1 MAPKQEAEA
10 AKIEPA
16 KTELRVFTMRALSLA
31 VLIGV
36 HVAHGCT
43 ATCGPPVHSGTID
56 FDTQVIPVLTR
67 QGCNAGSCHG
77 AAIGRGGFKLSLL
90 GSGGARDYD
99 AIVQQ
104 LEGRRVN
111 LADPE
116 KSLLLRKP
124 SEQLGHE
131 GGLVLP
137 DDSPAFELIQRWISE
152 GAIRRT
158 DRKLTSLVVN
168 PNDQILSR
176 TGETVSVRVAAA
188 FSTGET
194 ADVTQW
200 TVFQPGDP
208 EAVSIQNDGRQFTVH
223 RRGVHVVIARFLDRV
238 LPIRLTVPMHDA
250 KATLAS
256 ASVPGS
262 RIDQFVDGQL
272 SKLNLPASP
281 PADDWQFVRRVTL
294 DLTGRLPTPDGAR
307 GFAED
312 TSGDKRSKL
321 IRELLASDSFADY
334 WALKW
339 ANHLGIDSKQ
349 LQAEGAAAYH
359 RWIAER
365 LREDAPVDETA
376 RMMVTSAGDSYVHGA
391 VNFLRSGSSP
401 GDLAEHASRIFL
413 GVRLRCAN
421 CHDHPLDHWK
431 QDDYHGLAAI
441 FAKVRR
447 GRVVTVSQ
455 RGEVTHPVT
464 GQPAVPR
471 IPSQRYLDETVD
483 GRVALAD
490 WLTSPDNP
498 YFAKAMVNRLW
509 QQLMGRGL
517 VDPVDDLR
525 TTNPATHPEL
535 LEWLAADFVE
545 HGFRVK
551 HTIELICNSN
561 AYGRDSSGLPGN
573 SMDTAFYSH
582 ALIKP
587 LEAEVVADAI
597 ADVTGVPLQ
606 IGNNVIPRTVRLTD
620 NRMDV
625 PGLSLLGRCDRETTC
640 TATGDVSLS
649 RSLHLINGELIN
661 KRLDAPSGRLNA
673 LLASTQDDA
682 QVLDEIFLSTLA
694 QSGISKTEFWQQQ
707 LATVANAD
715 RDKRAAFFADVLWS
729 LLTSKS
735 FASNH

>member
-1 MAPKQEAEA
+1 
-10 AKIEPA
+10 
-16 KTELRVFTMRALSLA
+16 MRALSLA
-31 VLIGV
+31 VLVGV
-36 HVAHGCT
+36 HIALACT
-43 ATCGPPVHSGTID
+43 ARCDPPADSGAID

-77 AAIGRGGFKLSLL
+77 AAVGRGGFKLSLL
-90 GSGGARDYD
+90 GSSGARDYD

-111 LADPE
+111 LADPD

-137 DDSPAFELIQRWISE
+137 DDSHAFELIQGWISE
-152 GAIRRT
+152 GAMRRT
-158 DRKLTSLVVN
+158 DRKLASLVVT
-168 PNDQILSR
+168 PDDQILAQPGDS
-176 TGETVSVRVAAA
+176 VSVRVAAT

-194 ADVTQW
+194 ADVTAW

-208 EAVSIQNDGRQFTVH
+208 DAVSIQNDGRQFTVH

-238 LPIRLTVPMHDA
+238 LPIRLTVPMNDA
-250 KATLAS
+250 KVTLAP
-256 ASVPGS
+256 ASLPGN

-294 DLTGRLPTPDGAR
+294 DLTGRLPAPDDAR
-307 GFAED
+307 RFAED
-312 TSGDKRSKL
+312 MSVDKRLKL
-321 IRELLASDSFADY
+321 IRVLLASDSFADY

-339 ANHLGIDSKQ
+339 ANQLGIDSKQ
-349 LQAEGAAAYH
+349 LQPEGAAAYH
-359 RWIAER
+359 GWLAER
-365 LREDAPVDETA
+365 LRADAPADETA
-376 RMMVTSAGDSYVHGA
+376 RMMVTSTGDSYVDGA

-413 GVRLRCAN
+413 GVRMRCAN

-464 GQPAVPR
+464 GQPALPR

-483 GRVALAD
+483 GRLALAD

-498 YFAKAMVNRLW
+498 YFAKALVNRLW

-525 TTNPATHPEL
+525 ATNPATHPEL
-535 LEWLAADFVE
+535 LQWLAGDFVA

-561 AYGRDSSGLPGN
+561 AYGRDSSGLPDN
-573 SMDTAFYSH
+573 AMDTAFYSH

-597 ADVTGVPLQ
+597 SDVTGVPLQ
-606 IGNNVIPRTVRLTD
+606 IGDNLLPRTVTLTD

-625 PGLSLLGRCDRETTC
+625 PSLNLLGRCDRETTC
-640 TATGDVSLS
+640 STASEVSLS

-661 KRLDAPSGRLNA
+661 KRLNAPSGRLHA

-682 QVLDEIFLSTLA
+682 QVLDEVFLSTLS
-694 QSGISKTEFWQQQ
+694 QPGISKTQYWQQH
-707 LATVANAD
+707 LAAIAD
-715 RDKRAAFFADVLWS
+715 ADGGARAAFFEDVLWS

-735 FASNH
+735 FATNH

>member
-1 MAPKQEAEA
+1 MR
-10 AKIEPA
+10 
-16 KTELRVFTMRALSLA
+16 TLRLA
-31 VLIGV
+31 ILIGMC
-36 HVAHGCT
+36 VADACT
-43 ATCGPPVHSGTID
+43 AWCELPVDSGAID
-56 FDTQVIPVLTR
+56 FDTQVLPVLTR

-90 GSGGARDYD
+90 GSSGARDYD

-137 DDSPAFELIQRWISE
+137 DDSGAFELIQRWISE
-152 GAIRRT
+152 GARRRT
-158 DRKLTSLVVN
+158 DRKLTSLVVI
-168 PNDQILSR
+168 PDDQVLSR
-176 TGETVSVRVAAA
+176 PDESVAVRVTAT

-200 TVFQPGDP
+200 TVFRPGDP
-208 EAVSIQNDGRQFTVH
+208 DAVSVQHDGRQFTVH

-238 LPIRLTVPMHDA
+238 LPIRLTIPMLDT
-250 KATLAS
+250 KTTLALE
-256 ASVPGS
+256 SVPS
-262 RIDQFVDGQL
+262 NRIDQFIDAQL
-272 SKLNLPASP
+272 SILNLPASP
-281 PADDWQFVRRVTL
+281 PADDWQFMRRVTL
-294 DLTGRLPTPDGAR
+294 DLAGRLPAPDDAR
-307 GFAED
+307 QFAQD
-312 TSGDKRSKL
+312 RSPDKRTKL
-321 IRELLASDSFADY
+321 VRGLLASDSFADY

-349 LQAEGAAAYH
+349 LQPQGAAAYH
-359 RWIAER
+359 RWLAER
-365 LREDAPVDETA
+365 LRSDAPVNETA
-376 RMMVTSAGDSYVHGA
+376 IMMLTALGDGYVDGA

-401 GDLAEHASRIFL
+401 GDLAERASRTFL

-421 CHDHPLDHWK
+421 CHDHPLDHWT

-447 GRVVTVSQ
+447 GQVVTVSQ
-455 RGEVTHPVT
+455 RGEVTHPET

-471 IPSQRYLDETVD
+471 IPSDRYLDETVD
-483 GRVALAD
+483 GRLALAD

-525 TTNPATHPEL
+525 ATNPATHPEL
-535 LEWLAADFVE
+535 LEWLAADFVQ
-545 HGFRVK
+545 HGYRVK
-551 HTIELICNSN
+551 HTIELICNSS
-561 AYGRDSSGLPGN
+561 AYGRDSSGSSDN
-573 SMDTAFYSH
+573 RKDTAFYSH

-597 ADVTGVPLQ
+597 CDVTGVPMR
-606 IGNNVIPRTVRLTD
+606 IGQEVLPRAVTLTD
-620 NRMDV
+620 NRTDL
-625 PGLSLLGRCDRETTC
+625 PSLSILGRCDRETTC
-640 TATGDVSLS
+640 TGSDDVSLP

-661 KRLDAPSGRLNA
+661 KRLSAPAGRLHA

-682 QVLDEIFLSTLA
+682 QVLDEVFLSALT
-694 QSGISKTEFWQQQ
+694 QPGISQTEYWRQQ
-707 LATVANAD
+707 LFHIAGAD
-715 RDKRAAFFADVLWS
+715 RAARAAFFEDVLWS

-735 FASNH
+735 FATNH

>member
-1 MAPKQEAEA
+1 
-10 AKIEPA
+10 
-16 KTELRVFTMRALSLA
+16 MRALSLA
-31 VLIGV
+31 VFIGV
-36 HVAHGCT
+36 HVVYSCT
-43 ATCGPPVHSGTID
+43 AWCEPAVNPDAID

-77 AAIGRGGFKLSLL
+77 AAAGRGGFKLSLL
-90 GSGGARDYD
+90 GSSGARDYD

-111 LADPE
+111 LADPD

-131 GGLVLP
+131 GGLALP
-137 DDSPAFELIQRWISE
+137 DDSRAFELIQRWINE
-152 GAIRRT
+152 GAMRRT
-158 DRKLTSLVVN
+158 DRKLVSLVVT
-168 PNDQILSR
+168 PDDQILAQPGDSV
-176 TGETVSVRVAAA
+176 TVRVAAT
-188 FSTGET
+188 FSSGET
-194 ADVTQW
+194 ADVTTW
-200 TVFQPGDP
+200 TVFQPGDSD
-208 EAVSIQNDGRQFTVH
+208 AVSIQNDGQQFTVH

-250 KATLAS
+250 KVTLAP
-256 ASVPGS
+256 ASSPGNQ
-262 RIDQFVDGQL
+262 IDQFVDGQL
-272 SKLNLPASP
+272 SNLNLPASP
-281 PADDWQFVRRVTL
+281 PANDWQFVRRVTL
-294 DLTGRLPTPDGAR
+294 DLTGRLPTPDDAR
-307 GFAED
+307 RFAQD
-312 TSGDKRSKL
+312 MAGDKRSKL
-321 IRELLASDSFADY
+321 IRALLASDSFADY

-339 ANHLGIDSKQ
+339 ANQLGIDSKQ
-349 LQAEGAAAYH
+349 LQPEGAAAYH
-359 RWIAER
+359 GWIAER
-365 LREDAPVDETA
+365 LRDDAPVDETA
-376 RMMVTSAGDSYVHGA
+376 RMMVTSTGDSYVDGA

-447 GRVVTVSQ
+447 GRMVTVSQ

-483 GRVALAD
+483 GRLALAD

-509 QQLMGRGL
+509 QHLMGRGL

-545 HGFRVK
+545 HGFHVK

-561 AYGRDSSGLPGN
+561 AYGRDSSGLPEN
-573 SMDTAFYSH
+573 AMDTAFYSH

-597 ADVTGVPLQ
+597 SDVTGVPLQ
-606 IGNNVIPRTVRLTD
+606 IGNNVLPRTVTLTD

-625 PGLSLLGRCDRETTC
+625 PGLSLLGRCDREAIC
-640 TATGDVSLS
+640 TETGDVSLS

-661 KRLDAPSGRLNA
+661 KRLHASSGRLHA

-682 QVLDEIFLSTLA
+682 QVLDEIFLSTLTV
-694 QSGISKTEFWQQQ
+694 SGISKTQYWQQK
-707 LATVANAD
+707 LTTVANAD
-715 RDKRAAFFADVLWS
+715 RDTRAALFEDVLWG

-735 FASNH
+735 FATNH